1 MSAVMFCHGMRGCT
15 LRLLCSR
22 IIAREGGADVM
33 SSVIE
38 YVVLAEGELRRLVR
52 THLSGGVVLVPSRHL
67 FEVFDGI
74 VVRVT
79 ASHRSLDLDAVVAI
93 PRVVDRGRDCV
104 GVHLRVERAQWAG
117 LEWLLNALVRERI
130 EQARRGDTAL
140 PDRVGTGEF
149 VAIDDSGDAA
159 VLARF
164 SGSYPSV
171 DAAPPETPLRG
182 TRRRKLLVNTPVEPW
197 ADVDT
202 VPIDP
207 AQAVAAANDGEHE
220 GSTTSALRLL
230 VADRP
235 DEARA
240 VLAAA
245 LEHAPHDADLLSCWA
260 LLTERA
266 RVAGR

>member
-1 MSAVMFCHGMRGCT
+1 
-15 LRLLCSR
+15 
-22 IIAREGGADVM
+22 M

-38 YVVLAEGELRRLVR
+38 YVVLAESELRRLVR
-52 THLSGGVVLVPSRHL
+52 THLAGGVVLVPSRQQL
-67 FEVFDGI
+67 EVFDGT

-130 EQARRGDTAL
+130 EQAQRGDDVL

-149 VAIDDSGDAA
+149 IAIDDSGDAA
-159 VLARF
+159 VLAKF

-171 DAAPPETPLRG
+171 DASPQVTPLRG
-182 TRRRKLLVNTPVEPW
+182 TRRRRLLVNTPVEPW

-202 VPIDP
+202 APIDP
-207 AQAVAAANDGEHE
+207 AMAAAAANNGEHE

-235 DEARA
+235 EEARA

-245 LEHAPHDADLLSCWA
+245 LEHAPDDAELLSCWV

-266 RVAGR
+266 RVERRS

>member
-1 MSAVMFCHGMRGCT
+1 
-15 LRLLCSR
+15 
-22 IIAREGGADVM
+22 M
-33 SSVIE
+33 SSTIE

-52 THLSGGVVLVPSRHL
+52 THLSGGVVLVPSRRL
-67 FEVFDGI
+67 FDVFDGV

-104 GVHLRVERAQWAG
+104 GVHLSIDRAQWAG
-117 LEWLLNALVRERI
+117 LEWLLNSLVRERI
-130 EQARRGDTAL
+130 EQVRRGDDIL
-140 PDRVGTGEF
+140 PDRIGTGEF
-149 VAIDDSGDAA
+149 LAIDDSGDAA
-159 VLARF
+159 VLAKF

-171 DAAPPETPLRG
+171 DAEPCATPVRG
-182 TRRRKLLVNTPVEPW
+182 TRRRRLLVGTPTEPW
-197 ADVDT
+197 AAADT

-207 AQAVAAANDGEHE
+207 AAARAVAPDGDHD
-220 GSTTSALRLL
+220 GSSTSALRLL

-245 LEHAPHDADLLSCWA
+245 LEHAPDDPELLSCWA

-266 RVAGR
+266 QVHRP